1 MERFPRNQIKFITDK
16 IMNMITEL
24 TMHEFGNYII
34 THIIERGTLEEQ
46 CLIIDEI
53 IDDIVPHSLHKFGS
67 NVVEKC
73 LQFAPE
79 CRKGMILDRIVGVQ
93 VANSEYSLAKMI
105 DNEFANYVVQSAFDI
120 SNDQKRSIL
129 V

>member
-1 MERFPRNQIKFITDK
+1 M
-16 IMNMITEL
+16 
-24 TMHEFGNYII
+24 I
-34 THIIERGTLEEQ
+34 THILEHGALEEQ

-73 LQFAPE
+73 LQFAPD
-79 CRKGMILDRIVGVQ
+79 CRKDMILDRIVGVQ

-120 SNDQKRSIL
+120 SDD
-129 V
+129 